1 MDNIKLGFKKRP
13 IKEMEIFYGAD
24 LVSGVKQTRTLV
36 PNGTFYSGEP
46 MIAKHNAAGFT
57 SKWEKIKE
65 ADFKTKAPVS
75 FAFTDSD
82 RFDVQCSGKL
92 LGIQGGTDTFVLGTA
107 FYDTSKNYKEGDKL
121 YLQLGRVVKDGEYF
135 KATTAGNDNDANVV
149 LTNVGILTNV
159 ETNAGEDAVVGY
171 VQGIIKLQGNVAIT
185 AGAEATNAVGPE
197 GYIVQAPAGK
207 DKAISGGP
215 ALWTEASGTKEMLQ
229 FSTTFIPGAGA

>member
-1 MDNIKLGFKKRP
+1 MDNIKLGYKKRP

-46 MIAKHNAAGFT
+46 MIAKHDDAGFT
-57 SKWEKIKE
+57 SKWEKIK
-65 ADFKTKAPVS
+65 AGDLKTKAPVS

-92 LGIQGGTDTFVLGTA
+92 LGIEGGTDTFVLGTA
-107 FYDTSKNYKEGDKL
+107 FYDTSKNYKEGDRL
-121 YLQLGRVVKDGEYF
+121 YLQVGKVVKDGEYF
-135 KATTAGNDNDANVV
+135 KVV
-149 LTNVGILTNV
+149 VSTEGGEAVISNVGILTNA
-159 ETNAGEDAVVGY
+159 ETNAGQDAVVGY
-171 VQGIIKLQGNVAIT
+171 VKGIVKLQGNVGLST
-185 AGAEATNAVGPE
+185 NSNAVGPE
-197 GYIVQAPAGK
+197 GYVVQSSDGGQ

-215 ALWTEASGTKEMLQ
+215 ALWTEASGTREMLQ